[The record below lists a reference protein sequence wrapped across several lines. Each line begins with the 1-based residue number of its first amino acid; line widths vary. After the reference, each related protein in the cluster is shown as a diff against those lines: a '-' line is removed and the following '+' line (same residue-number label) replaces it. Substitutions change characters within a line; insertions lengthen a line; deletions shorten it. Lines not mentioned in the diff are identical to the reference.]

1 MAFDSSQFTTS
12 FWYDWADEET
22 LPGKIFS
29 TVEEIEEDQF
39 TLRTNWR
46 KYALYYSNRH
56 ELGLNWGLNV
66 STDAY
71 ESLVTE
77 NVVKSVIDTAASII
91 AKNQVRCR
99 VLTNGAEWSDQ
110 RKARKLE
117 QYLFGEFHA
126 RDVWAL
132 APEVFRDACVFGTG
146 VVKVIP
152 NKARNRVEFER
163 VLIDE
168 IVVDEKQA
176 LRGKPRELHQRR
188 LVDKNVLVAQF
199 PRLSEEIRDSGTRDF
214 WAGYTLPNN
223 QVMVIESWRLPDSK
237 NAVGRHT
244 IVVDKAILLD
254 EKYVEEDFPFV
265 WYRWDG
271 CPISGFYGL
280 GLARDL
286 QGFQVRLNQLNNF
299 IQRCQDLIAVPRVF
313 VDVASKV
320 LKIEIDNK
328 IGAIIPYRGKPPTFF
343 TPQAL
348 NSEIYSYKDQI
359 KRAAFEFAGISQLS
373 AQSLKPAG
381 LESAVALREYSDIE
395 TSRFVIQAQRYEKF
409 FMQLGAKTIEAA
421 KLVYQGQAKVKFSD
435 RKVIHEIPWSDV
447 SLENDRFELDIQPAS
462 LLSLSPS
469 ARLQAVTE
477 LAQVGQLDKSE
488 IRYLLDHPDLRHNNE
503 IHYADYEDIIRLK
516 EKLFAGEYEPPEPFQ
531 NLDLG
536 IKLLQLSY
544 LKARDAGA
552 PEDVLQNIRD
562 WVAQAN
568 DLLTLAEP
576 APPAGP
582 ELGMAGTD
590 PALAAGQ
597 APIAGGSAG
606 SDVIQNLAG
615 PIAG

>member
-1 MAFDSSQFTTS
+1 MDLTFGSSTA
-12 FWYDWADEET
+12 FWYDWDDKET
-22 LPGKIFS
+22 LPSKLFS
-29 TVEEIEEDQF
+29 TVEEIEEDQAS
-39 TLRTNWR
+39 LRETWR
-46 KYALYYSNRH
+46 KFALYYSNRH
-56 ELGLNWGLNV
+56 ELGLNWGMNV

-71 ESLVTE
+71 EALVTE

-126 RDVWAL
+126 RDVWSL

-152 NKARNRVEFER
+152 NRDKKRVEYER

-168 IVVDEKQA
+168 IVVDERQA

-188 LVDKNVLVAQF
+188 LVDKNILSAQF
-199 PRLSEEIRDSGTRDF
+199 PSLKDEIRESGTRDF

-223 QVMVIESWRLPDSK
+223 QVMVIESWRLPDGPG
-237 NAVGRHT
+237 APGRHV
-244 IVVDKAILLD
+244 IAIDKAILLD
-254 EKYVEEDFPFV
+254 EEYTAEDFPFV

-286 QGFQVRLNQLNNF
+286 QGFQIRLNQLNNF

-313 VDVASKV
+313 VDVASKI

-348 NSEIYSYKDQI
+348 TSEIYTYKDQI

-409 FMQLGAKTIEAA
+409 FMQLGVKTIDAA
-421 KLVYQGQAKVKFSD
+421 TIVYKDQKTVKFSD
-435 RKVIHEIPWSDV
+435 RKVIHEIPWSDI

-488 IRYLLDHPDLRHNNE
+488 IRYLLDHPDLKHNNQ
-503 IHYADYEDIIRLK
+503 IHYADYEDIIRVR
-516 EKLFAGEYEPPEPFQ
+516 ENLFEDKYEPPEPFQ

-544 LKARDAGA
+544 LNARDNGA
-552 PEDVLQNIRD
+552 PEEILQNLRD
-562 WVAQAN
+562 WVTSAK
-568 DLLTLAEP
+568 DLLALAEP
-576 APPAGP
+576 TPSQALPSA
-582 ELGMAGTD
+582 D

-597 APIAGGSAG
+597 SPLTTGFGPEQPVGLPGPGGP
-606 SDVIQNLAG
+606 V
-615 PIAG
+615 